1 MKVKYSPSVDA
12 LVIRF
17 RDAEVETSDELRD
30 GVIVDYDAGGR
41 IVSIEI
47 LDATDMVD
55 NPYSVE
61 VEVAKETVVAA

>member
-1 MKVKYSPSVDA
+1 M
-12 LVIRF
+12 
-17 RDAEVETSDELRD
+17 ELSS
-30 GVIVDYDAGGR
+30 ITTPGGR